1 MLKLR
6 FAKLREDT
14 KLPYR
19 ASETAAC
26 YDCFCP
32 DDVAVQPGET
42 KLIPLNF
49 AVECP
54 DGYKLCVYNRSGLGK
69 KGLVLPNG
77 VGIIDQ
83 DYRGNVGAM
92 FFNSTSK
99 PYKFNKGDRICQLA
113 LEKVN
118 EFEFEVVEYSELS
131 ETERG
136 DGGFGHSGK

>member
-14 KLPYR
+14 KIPYR

-32 DDVAVQPGET
+32 DDVVVQPGET

-77 VGIIDQ
+77 VGIIDH
-83 DYRGNVGAM
+83 DYRGNVGM
-92 FFNSTSK
+92 LITNMSGGE
-99 PYKFNKGDRICQLA
+99 YKFSAGDRICQIA

-118 EFEFEVVEYSELS
+118 EFEFDVVDYSELS

-136 DGGFGHSGK
+136 TGGFGHSGK

>member
-1 MLKLR
+1 MLKVK
-6 FAKLREDT
+6 FAKLEKDT
-14 KLPYR
+14 KLPIL
-19 ASETAAC
+19 ATTGSAC
-26 YDCFCP
+26 YDAFCP
-32 DDVAVQPGET
+32 ENVTLEPGVIT
-42 KLIPLNF
+42 TIPLNF
-49 AVECP
+49 AVQFPE
-54 DGYKLCVYNRSGLGK
+54 GYKLCIYNRSGLGK
-69 KGLVLPNG
+69 KGLIIPNG

-99 PYKFNKGDRICQLA
+99 PYTFNKGDRICQLA